1 MKTLNLRLSIKR
13 PGVAMDIVFSCRTFD
28 NFWRVIESSEGE
40 FSRMLGAFDPTW
52 GSL

>member
-1 MKTLNLRLSIKR
+1 MREARLGAYILY
-13 PGVAMDIVFSCRTFD
+13 PGVAMEIVFSCRTFD